1 MVATLSSTIGSA
13 RGRVVNLLR
22 ARGNLGADELATE
35 LGVSKQCV
43 RKHLDVLERD
53 GYVAHAPERKERG
66 RPAHRYR
73 LTPKSEELF
82 PKRYDL
88 FARAVLRQIGE
99 VWGERGLNAV
109 FCGCADEL
117 SASLRPALAGL
128 GFDARV
134 QRLTEALRGLGYEAE
149 AERLPD
155 GSYLLTEW
163 NCPQAEVA
171 REYRQLCDRELF
183 VYRELLETEVFRE
196 ARLAGGATRCAYR
209 VLRPKKMNL
218 AGRQRPQPAKRATEK
233 GGR

>member
-1 MVATLSSTIGSA
+1 MASLNSTVGAA
-13 RGRVVNLLR
+13 RGEIVSLLR
-22 ARGNLGADELATE
+22 ARGGLGADELAAA

-73 LTPKSEELF
+73 LTAKAEELF

-88 FARAVLRQIGE
+88 FARAVLRQVDA

-109 FCGCADEL
+109 FCGCADEMV
-117 SASLRPALAGL
+117 AQLRPQLVGL
-128 GFDARV
+128 SFDARV
-134 QRLTEALRGLGYEAE
+134 TRLTEALRELGYEAE

-163 NCPQAEVA
+163 NCPQAAVA
-171 REYRQLCDRELF
+171 REYRQLCDRELL
-183 VYRELLETEVFRE
+183 VYRELLGAEVFRE
-196 ARLAGGATRCAYR
+196 ARIASGASRCAYR
-209 VLRPKKMNL
+209 VLRPRKVSL
-218 AGRQRPQPAKRATEK
+218 TARPARERTAQK
-233 GGR
+233 GGRP

>member
-1 MVATLSSTIGSA
+1 VVASLNNAVGSA
-13 RGRVVNLLR
+13 RGRVVSLLR
-22 ARGNLGADELATE
+22 ARGGLAADELATE

-43 RKHLDVLERD
+43 RKHLDALERD

-66 RPAHRYR
+66 RPAHRYH
-73 LTPKSEELF
+73 LTPKAEELF

-88 FARAVLRQIGE
+88 FAQAVLRQVGA

-117 SASLRPALAGL
+117 SAQLRPQLAGL
-128 GFDARV
+128 SFDARV
-134 QRLTEALRGLGYEAE
+134 RRLTEALRELGYEAE

-171 REYRQLCDRELF
+171 RAYRQLCDRELI
-183 VYRELLETEVFRE
+183 VYRDLLATEVFRE
-196 ARLAGGATRCAYR
+196 ARLAGGASRCTYR
-209 VLRPKKMNL
+209 VLRPKRVK
-218 AGRQRPQPAKRATEK
+218 A
-233 GGR
+233 

>member
-1 MVATLSSTIGSA
+1 MVASLNNSVGSA
-13 RGRVVNLLR
+13 RGRVVSLLR
-22 ARGNLGADELATE
+22 AHGGLGADELAAE

-73 LTPKSEELF
+73 LTAKAEELF

-88 FARAVLRQIGE
+88 FARAVLRQVSA

-109 FCGCADEL
+109 FCGCADEMI
-117 SASLRPALAGL
+117 ARLRPELTGL
-128 GFDARV
+128 GFDARIA
-134 QRLTEALRGLGYEAE
+134 RLTEALRELGYEAE

-155 GSYLLTEW
+155 GSYMLTEW

-171 REYRQLCDRELF
+171 REYRQLCDRELL
-183 VYRELLETEVFRE
+183 VYRELLGADVFRE
-196 ARLAGGATRCAYR
+196 ERIAGGAARCAYR
-209 VLRPKKMNL
+209 VLRPKKVNL
-218 AGRQRPQPAKRATEK
+218 AARQKQQALR
-233 GGR
+233 

>member
-1 MVATLSSTIGSA
+1 MKFVVAMLNTVGASRSEIVS
-13 RGRVVNLLR
+13 LLR
-22 ARGNLGADELATE
+22 ARGGLGADELAAE

-53 GYVAHAPERKERG
+53 GYVEHAPERKERG

-73 LTPKSEELF
+73 LTLKAEELF

-88 FARAVLRQIGE
+88 FARAILRQVGA
-99 VWGERGLNAV
+99 VWGERGLNTV
-109 FCGCADEL
+109 FCGCADEMITR
-117 SASLRPALAGL
+117 LRPELEGL

-134 QRLTEALRGLGYEAE
+134 RRLTEALRELGYEAE

-183 VYRELLETEVFRE
+183 VYRELLGAEVFRE
-196 ARLAGGATRCAYR
+196 SRIAGGAARCAYR
-209 VLRPKKMNL
+209 VLKPKKS
-218 AGRQRPQPAKRATEK
+218 RS
-233 GGR
+233 